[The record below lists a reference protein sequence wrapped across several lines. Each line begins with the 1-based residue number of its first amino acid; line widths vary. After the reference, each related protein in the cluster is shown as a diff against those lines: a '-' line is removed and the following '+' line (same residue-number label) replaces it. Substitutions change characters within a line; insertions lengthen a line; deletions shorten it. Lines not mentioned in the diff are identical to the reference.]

1 MMNRTTGRTIGDA
14 DHLRQSVADILTTPI
29 GSRVMRRSYGSL
41 VPALIDQ
48 PHNRALAGRVCAAAA
63 SALMR
68 WEPRLIVRRIQL
80 RRDTDHASRGTL
92 YIDASVRAIGRAQP
106 IALEVRL

>member
-68 WEPRLIVRRIQL
+68 WEPRLIIRRVQLKRDADVAAGLLHIEATVR
-80 RRDTDHASRGTL
+80 T
-92 YIDASVRAIGRAQP
+92 IGRARP
-106 IALEVRL
+106 IELEVQL

>member
-1 MMNRTTGRTIGDA
+1 MMNRATGRRTTAA
-14 DHLRQSVADILTTPI
+14 DHLRQSVADIITTPI
-29 GSRVMRRSYGSL
+29 GSRVM
-41 VPALIDQ
+41 
-48 PHNRALAGRVCAAAA
+48 
-63 SALMR
+63 
-68 WEPRLIVRRIQL
+68 

>member
-1 MMNRTTGRTIGDA
+1 MMNRSTGRTIGDA

-68 WEPRLIVRRIQL
+68 WEPRLIIRRVQLKRDADVAARGLLHIEATVR
-80 RRDTDHASRGTL
+80 T
-92 YIDASVRAIGRAQP
+92 IGRARP
-106 IALEVRL
+106 IELEVQL